1 MKVYLPKKFE
11 HLFSCL
17 KRDNNTFFNGYEF
30 EFVLD
35 NVFELLRDN
44 PHVMKEIEK
53 SAKDLEIARI
63 KSEMS
68 DNLTKH
74 QQLLDKL
81 KELEK

>member
-1 MKVYLPKKFE
+1 MKVYLPKRLEYYFIQLLNYNK
-11 HLFSCL
+11 SI
-17 KRDNNTFFNGYEF
+17 TSGYQF
-30 EFVLD
+30 EFVTD
-35 NVFELLRDN
+35 TVFEVLVKQ
-44 PHVMKEIEK
+44 PEIMKEIEK

>member
-11 HLFSCL
+11 YLFSHL
-17 KRDNNTFFNGYEF
+17 QRDNNMFFSGYEF

-44 PHVMKEIEK
+44 PEFMKEIEK
-53 SAKDLEIARI
+53 SSRNLEISRI
-63 KSEMS
+63 KREMT

>member
-1 MKVYLPKKFE
+1 MKVYLPKRLEYYFIQLLNYNKQIT
-11 HLFSCL
+11 S
-17 KRDNNTFFNGYEF
+17 GYQF
-30 EFVLD
+30 EFVTD
-35 NVFELLRDN
+35 TVFELLVKQ
-44 PHVMKEIEK
+44 PEIMKEIEK
-53 SAKDLEIARI
+53 SARDLEIARI

>member
-1 MKVYLPKKFE
+1 MKVYLPKRLEYYFIQLLNYNKQIT
-11 HLFSCL
+11 S
-17 KRDNNTFFNGYEF
+17 GYQF
-30 EFVLD
+30 EFVTD
-35 NVFELLRDN
+35 TVFELLVKQ
-44 PHVMKEIEK
+44 PEIMKEIEK

>member
-1 MKVYLPKKFE
+1 MKVYLPKRLEYYFVQLLNYNK
-11 HLFSCL
+11 HLTS
-17 KRDNNTFFNGYEF
+17 GYQF
-30 EFVLD
+30 EFVTD
-35 NVFELLRDN
+35 TVFELLRDN

>member
-11 HLFSCL
+11 YTFSCL
-17 KRDNNTFFNGYEF
+17 KRDNNMFFSGYEF

-44 PHVMKEIEK
+44 PEFMKEIEK
-53 SAKDLEIARI
+53 SSRNLEISRI
-63 KSEMS
+63 KREMT